1 MNVCGSWHCVIRYL
15 IMITKQDLSLS
26 SFLLF
31 HLSHVSVLQL
41 FRFYMKGIP
50 MPMDLEYVF

>member
-1 MNVCGSWHCVIRYL
+1 MNVCDSWHCVIRYL
-15 IMITKQDLSLS
+15 ITKQDLSLS